1 MDVDHQR
8 MEVDFQ
14 EMDNEMNSELMN
26 TAELGQRLSKSPAA
40 LANWRYLGL
49 GPKFV
54 KVGKAVRYRVSDV
67 EEWLDQNTHQQS
79 GAA

>member
-1 MDVDHQR
+1 MYRVLSHGEAR
-8 MEVDFQ
+8 KEVP
-14 EMDNEMNSELMN
+14 MTTELIKP
-26 TAELGQRLSKSPAA
+26 AELAKRIEKSEAV

-54 KVGKAVRYRVSDV
+54 KVGARSIRYRVSDI
-67 EEWLDQNTHQQS
+67 EDWLNQQTRQQT

>member
-1 MDVDHQR
+1 MISHESKR
-8 MEVDFQ
+8 RSGMP
-14 EMDNEMNSELMN
+14 SELMN
-26 TAELGQRLSKSPAA
+26 AAELGQRLSKSTAA

-49 GPKFV
+49 GPRFV

-67 EEWLDQNTHQQS
+67 EAWLDQNTHQQS

>member
-1 MDVDHQR
+1 MTT
-8 MEVDFQ
+8 
-14 EMDNEMNSELMN
+14 ELIKP
-26 TAELGQRLSKSPAA
+26 AELAKRIEKSEAV

-54 KVGKAVRYRVSDV
+54 KVGARSIRYRVSDI
-67 EEWLDQNTHQQS
+67 EDWLNQQTRQQT

>member
-1 MDVDHQR
+1 MT
-8 MEVDFQ
+8 
-14 EMDNEMNSELMN
+14 SELMSS
-26 TAELGQRLSKSPAA
+26 AELAQHLGKSPAA

-49 GPKFV
+49 GPRFV

-67 EEWLDQNTHQQS
+67 ESWLDGQTRQQT

>member
-1 MDVDHQR
+1 MT
-8 MEVDFQ
+8 
-14 EMDNEMNSELMN
+14 SELMDS
-26 TAELGQRLSKSPAA
+26 AELGRRLSKSTAA

-49 GPKFV
+49 GPRFV

-67 EEWLDQNTHQQS
+67 ESWLDQQTRQQT

>member
-1 MDVDHQR
+1 MT
-8 MEVDFQ
+8 
-14 EMDNEMNSELMN
+14 SELMDSI
-26 TAELGQRLSKSPAA
+26 ELGRRLGKSSAA

-67 EEWLDQNTHQQS
+67 ETWLQEQTRQQT

>member
-1 MDVDHQR
+1 MDPG
-8 MEVDFQ
+8 
-14 EMDNEMNSELMN
+14 
-26 TAELGQRLSKSPAA
+26 ELGKRLGKSSAA

-54 KVGKAVRYRVSDV
+54 KVGRAVRYRASDV
-67 EEWLDQNTHQQS
+67 ESWLQDQTRQQT